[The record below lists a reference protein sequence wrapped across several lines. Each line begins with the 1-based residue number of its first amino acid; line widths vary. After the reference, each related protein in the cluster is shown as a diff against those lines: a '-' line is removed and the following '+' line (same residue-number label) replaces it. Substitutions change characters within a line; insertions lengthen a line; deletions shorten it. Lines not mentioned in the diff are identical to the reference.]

1 MAKQEVVQ
9 DWDDKAYLRYLPPHL
24 QERYRDSVSDSQLT
38 YQARQI
44 ALMDVRIKNLLEAL
58 DHEVITQETIAEDLG
73 FEFERLSKA
82 NITALSSYIMAY
94 IPTGFI
100 NYRTFK
106 RLTNIV
112 DRLETAEHDG
122 RAKDAERAKKQLF
135 QEIRGGRKEGDVW
148 EDIVKIMDERRKLAE
163 AENRRLNDN
172 QQTMPLDRVVM
183 LCGILIEALKES
195 VLKYVPDREIQQYI
209 LREAD
214 DIYRRQLGMD
224 ANRAENELA
233 VDRHDIG

>member
-24 QERYRDSVSDSQLT
+24 QERYRDSVSDPELLFQ
-38 YQARQI
+38 QRQV
-44 ALMDVRIKNLLEAL
+44 ALMDVRIKNLLEML
-58 DHEVITQETIAEDLG
+58 DHEAVTRETIAEDLA

-82 NITALSSYIMAY
+82 NITALASYIMAY
-94 IPTGFI
+94 IPIGFI
-100 NYRTFK
+100 NHRTFK
-106 RLTNIV
+106 RLANIV
-112 DRLETAEHDG
+112 DKLETAEHAG
-122 RAKDAERAKKQLF
+122 ELKNAERAKKQLF
-135 QEIRGGRKEGDVW
+135 QEIRSGRKEGDVW
-148 EDIVKIMDERRKLAE
+148 EDITKIMDERRKLVE

-195 VLKYVPDREIQQYI
+195 VLRYVPDREIQQYI

-224 ANRAENELA
+224 ANRAE
-233 VDRHDIG
+233 D